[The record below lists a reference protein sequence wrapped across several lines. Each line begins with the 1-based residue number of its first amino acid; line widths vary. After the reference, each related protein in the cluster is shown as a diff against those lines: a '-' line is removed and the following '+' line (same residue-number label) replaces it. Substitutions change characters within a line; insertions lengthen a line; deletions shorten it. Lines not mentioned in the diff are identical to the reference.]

1 VKDVCCASSQLGHAF
16 GLLGGE
22 RAVKNPTKYTFL
34 GDAIG
39 ALLI

>member
-1 VKDVCCASSQLGHAF
+1 MKDVCCTSSQLGHTF

-22 RAVKNPTKYTFL
+22 RAVKNPTTYTLL

>member
-1 VKDVCCASSQLGHAF
+1 MKDGCWTSSQLGHTF

-22 RAVKNPTKYTFL
+22 RAVKNPTTYTLL

>member
-1 VKDVCCASSQLGHAF
+1 MKDVCCASSQLGHAF
-16 GLLGGE
+16 GLLGGD